1 MASRTGMLVLALAAA
16 AALTA
21 PAGPA
26 AATPG
31 PHAGPPPGPGTAT
44 GSATGTA
51 TGSATAAT
59 VPRTG
64 PAALAGLARAAVSS
78 SRYLRE
84 PAATAAGYVP
94 DRYCVADPAGAGAVG
109 YPHFNHA
116 YDDSLDPAKPAALLY
131 EDDAEGRRRLVAL
144 EWVVMDRDG
153 KVETDDD
160 RPSLFGQPFKGP
172 IPGRFKGQ
180 KVHYALHVWLWKPNP
195 AGLFATFNPDLRC
208 RPGTTRP

>member
-1 MASRTGMLVLALAAA
+1 MASRTGMLALALAAA

-26 AATPG
+26 AASPG
-31 PHAGPPPGPGTAT
+31 PHPGAHTRSAGWLDLTRAT
-44 GSATGTA
+44 
-51 TGSATAAT
+51 
-59 VPRTG
+59 
-64 PAALAGLARAAVSS
+64 LAS
-78 SRYLRE
+78 SRYLGE
-84 PAATAAGYVP
+84 PASTAAGYVP
-94 DRYCVADPAGAGAVG
+94 DRYCVSDPAGGGALG

-116 YDDSLDPAKPAALLY
+116 YDNSLDPEKPAALLY
-131 EDDAEGRRRLVAL
+131 EDDASGRRRLVAL

-153 KVETDDD
+153 KVETEDD

-195 AGLFATFNPDLRC
+195 AGLFATYNPEVHC

>member
-1 MASRTGMLVLALAAA
+1 MASRTGMLVLALAAS
-16 AALTA
+16 AALTTSA
-21 PAGPA
+21 VPA

-31 PHAGPPPGPGTAT
+31 PHTRPGPHAGPT
-44 GSATGTA
+44 G
-51 TGSATAAT
+51 
-59 VPRTG
+59 PRTG
-64 PAALAGLARAAVSS
+64 PAALADLTRAALSS

-94 DRYCVADPAGAGAVG
+94 DRYCVADPAGGGAVG

-131 EDDAEGRRRLVAL
+131 EDDASGRRKLVAL
-144 EWVVMDRDG
+144 EWVVTDRDG

>member
-1 MASRTGMLVLALAAA
+1 MASRTGMSALALAAA
-16 AALTA
+16 AALTL
-21 PAGPA
+21 PAAPA
-26 AATPG
+26 AAHPG
-31 PHAGPPPGPGTAT
+31 PNAGRHTGPYAHT
-44 GSATGTA
+44 GPYSG
-51 TGSATAAT
+51 
-59 VPRTG
+59 PRTG
-64 PAALAGLARAAVSS
+64 LAAATGLTRAALAS

-94 DRYCVADPAGAGAVG
+94 DRYCVADPAGGGAVG

-116 YDDSLDPAKPAALLY
+116 HDDSLDPEKPAALLY
-131 EDDAEGRRRLVAL
+131 EDDDTGRRRLVAL
-144 EWVVMDRDG
+144 EWVVTDRDG
-153 KVETDDD
+153 RVETDDD